1 MFVFFF
7 TKQTMPLNQFL
18 LLHTA
23 FALPRVNFAAHIYK
37 PEIWGVTKERHGW
50 QLTPWLQHLML
61 KTREGQNTPYNAVIC
76 RVYSHPCF
84 LLYSAEFVCVFV
96 ILLAIRIGI
105 SVSPET
111 TSFPAETR
119 SRVSA
124 RRVSEWQVSSPAK
137 ESATLLQRLGAAMKQ
152 RLKSLA
158 PRS

>member
-1 MFVFFF
+1 
-7 TKQTMPLNQFL
+7 MPLNQFL

-23 FALPRVNFAAHIYK
+23 FTLPRVNFAAHIYK
-37 PEIWGVTKERHGW
+37 PEIWGVMKEHHGW
-50 QLTPWLQHLML
+50 QLTPWLQHLTL
-61 KTREGQNTPYNAVIC
+61 KTREGQNTPYNAAIC
-76 RVYSHPCF
+76 RAYSHPRF
-84 LLYSAEFVCVFV
+84 MLYSAEFVCVSV
-96 ILLAIRIGI
+96 ILLATCTCIGI

-137 ESATLLQRLGAAMKQ
+137 ECATLLQRLGAATKQ